1 MSRRLQVLAGRIER
15 VTYELE
21 SIHSAARQNWHD
33 GNSEH
38 VRCMLQ
44 IAHDALETALN
55 LMHEDSRPH
64 PVPQPAAHPRL
75 KAYCGDTDQAGAS
88 CILERGHGGRCQHMT
103 MQMAIAAIDG
113 KS

>member
-1 MSRRLQVLAGRIER
+1 MSKHLQLLARRIER

-21 SIHSAARQNWHD
+21 SIHASARQSWHD

-55 LMHEDSRPH
+55 LTNDDSQRDLSPRPT
-64 PVPQPAAHPRL
+64 L
-75 KAYCGDTDQAGAS
+75 KRYCGRTDEEGAS
-88 CILERGHGGRCQHMT
+88 CILERGHSGSCKHMT

-113 KS
+113 KA